1 MMFNML
7 RRNNVIF
14 CLAYNKMIL
23 LLVSMLDICSNSIS
37 FMFKLSKYIYTVLD
51 SNTNNNNQVKQLRK
65 ATMSMLYICFN

>member
-1 MMFNML
+1 
-7 RRNNVIF
+7 
-14 CLAYNKMIL
+14 MIL

-37 FMFKLSKYIYTVLD
+37 FMFKLSKYIYAVLD